1 MKKPNMMNKI
11 LSLLVMFLAVSAMSA
26 PKNCISLFPS
36 LKTLVDGS
44 DARCVRA
51 TLKAKGL
58 RTTTIEAMVFPGNE
72 RILMN
77 VKDDFKGKTYD
88 LKVDC
93 EDILGG
99 RAFECRNVLSKDGK
113 TGDTTFVEKRSTI
126 GNSDGSLG
134 LMKLLSTYDLDYL
147 FQGYKPWVDVNEGVQ
162 LPW

>member
-1 MKKPNMMNKI
+1 MKNKI

-44 DARCVRA
+44 DARCVSA

-77 VKDDFKGKTYD
+77 VKDDFKGETYD
-88 LKVDC
+88 AKVDC
-93 EDILGG
+93 EDIQGG
-99 RAFECRNVLSKDGK
+99 RAFECRIVLSKDGE
-113 TGDTTFVEKRSTI
+113 TGDTTVVEKRSTI
-126 GNSDGSLG
+126 GDGSLR

-147 FQGYKPWVDVNEGVQ
+147 FQGYKPWVDVTEGVL